1 MPNVDGLGVLVA
13 LVMALVAY
21 FSRKKK
27 KHEDEGA

>member
-27 KHEDEGA
+27 KNEGEGN

>member
-21 FSRKKK
+21 YSRKKK
-27 KHEDEGA
+27 QRSS

>member
-13 LVMALVAY
+13 LVMVLVAY

-27 KHEDEGA
+27 NVDEGD